1 MNKKTKN
8 NSIIFALKTLS
19 ILAFGLLI
27 IPSSA
32 SATPGYVDNPV
43 PMISQITP
51 SSLNTG
57 GFANNTVTIY
67 GYGFIPGSVARV
79 DGSERITTFVDYSH
93 LLVQM
98 NGSDFTV
105 AGGVLVNVFNGFPG
119 GGYSNAVTFTTNSF
133 TTNNTN
139 TNNNS
144 NYNGNNNNTNYNNN
158 GYNNNPNY
166 INPNNIPTVYSA
178 GSTKPKTNTV
188 SKAKAST
195 TVAKNTNGDSFSTLA
210 ANALFGTNGFL
221 PSGILQWLVFAIIIL
236 VLVIVARKAFGSED
250 KYHGSPMKHA

>member
-1 MNKKTKN
+1 MMKKVKN
-8 NSIIFALKTLS
+8 NSIVFALKTLS

-51 SSLNTG
+51 NSLNTG
-57 GFANNTVTIY
+57 GFANNTVTVY
-67 GYGFIPGSVARV
+67 GFGFIPGSIVRV
-79 DGSERITTFVDYSH
+79 NGSERITTFVDSSH

-98 NGSDFTV
+98 NGSDFTI

-133 TTNNTN
+133 TANNTSTN
-139 TNNNS
+139 SNNN
-144 NYNGNNNNTNYNNN
+144 YNNTNYNN
-158 GYNNNPNY
+158 GSNNNPNY

-178 GSTKPKTNTV
+178 GSTKPKTTTV
-188 SKAKAST
+188 SKAKTTT
-195 TVAKNTNGDSFSTLA
+195 TVAKTNGDNFSTLA

>member
-1 MNKKTKN
+1 MMKKVKN
-8 NSIIFALKTLS
+8 NSIVFALKTLS

-57 GFANNTVTIY
+57 GFANNTVTVY
-67 GYGFIPGSVARV
+67 GYGFIPGSIVRAN
-79 DGSERITTFVDYSH
+79 GSERITTFVDGSH

-98 NGSDFTV
+98 NGSDFSI

-133 TTNNTN
+133 TTNNNTGNNNTN
-139 TNNNS
+139 NNNTNSNNTGSNNNS
-144 NYNGNNNNTNYNNN
+144 NY
-158 GYNNNPNY
+158 
-166 INPNNIPTVYSA
+166 INPNTIPTVYSA
-178 GSTKPKTNTV
+178 GSTQPKTTTV
-188 SKAKAST
+188 SKAKT
-195 TVAKNTNGDSFSTLA
+195 TAKVAKTNTGDSFSTLA

-221 PSGILQWLVFAIIIL
+221 PSGIFQWLIFAIIIL

-250 KYHGSPMKHA
+250 KYHGTPMKHA